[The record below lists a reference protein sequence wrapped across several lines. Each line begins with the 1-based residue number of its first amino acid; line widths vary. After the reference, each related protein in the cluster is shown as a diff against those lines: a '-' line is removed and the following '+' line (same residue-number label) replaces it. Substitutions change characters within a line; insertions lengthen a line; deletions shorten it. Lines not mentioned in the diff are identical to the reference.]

1 MAQHPAVEFI
11 EEDTAL
17 KRSEVMIHEDEAI
30 AADAT
35 PWNLD
40 RLDQRTQ
47 ALDNQYDPSGDG
59 NNVDIYII
67 DTGVRGTHEELRGR
81 VQYAGFDAVDELT
94 GSHNNGEDCNGH
106 GTHCAGTAAGKTF
119 GVAKRANIY
128 NLRALN
134 CEGSGAVSGI
144 VQGIDRIIAHHQE
157 GGSGRPIVISQSLGV
172 KKSASLNGAIR
183 AATDAGIVCVGA
195 SGNQASYSCDYSPAS
210 ATMGISVGATDQN
223 DEVTIFTNTGE
234 CTTIMAP
241 GTQITSSWRTCDTCT
256 KTMSGT
262 SMAAPHAAGY
272 AAIVLSKNPQLT
284 PAQVMEKMIEQST
297 KGEIVMSRIES
308 MRSHETP
315 NRLLYVESKAAAAN
329 ENGNEFASIQSINSR
344 P

>member
-1 MAQHPAVEFI
+1 MSRHPGVAFI

-17 KRSEVMIHEDEAI
+17 KRSEVMTHEDQAAEGEAHV
-30 AADAT
+30 

-40 RLDQRTQ
+40 RLDQRAK
-47 ALDNQYDPSGDG
+47 ALDNSFDPNGDG
-59 NNVDIYII
+59 SNVDIYII
-67 DTGVRGTHEELRGR
+67 DTGVRATHEQLMGR
-81 VQYAGFDAVDELT
+81 VHYAGFDAVDTLT
-94 GSHNNGEDCNGH
+94 GTHNHGEDCNGH

-119 GVAKRANIY
+119 GVARAANIY

-144 VQGIDRIIAHHQE
+144 VQGIDRIIQHYKQGNE
-157 GGSGRPIVISQSLGV
+157 GRRIVISQSLGV
-172 KKSASLNGAIR
+172 KKSSSLNGAIQ

-195 SGNQASYSCDYSPAS
+195 AGNQASYSCDYSPAS
-210 ATMGISVGATDQN
+210 ATMGISVGATDQS

-241 GTQITSSWRTCDTCT
+241 GTQITSSWKDCDDCT
-256 KTMSGT
+256 RTMSGT

-272 AAIVLSKNPQLT
+272 AAIVLSSNPRMT
-284 PAQVMEKMIEQST
+284 PAEVMAKMIEQST
-297 KGEIVMSRIES
+297 KDHVSMSRIAS
-308 MRSHETP
+308 MHSHSTP

-329 ENGNEFASIQSINSR
+329 QGGEVASIQGMRSR